1 MCKHFTVTIA
11 LVSAFIFT
19 NFATWAQTSSM
30 PGYISGDNV
39 NLRVDHTT
47 QAASLGILKK
57 GQPVY
62 IISSFRPTG
71 NDNEAILR
79 VSTDFYDE
87 TFGYKLFSLPKGK
100 AVIVNGLDDNQYR
113 ISFRNEKS
121 GKMGFAKI
129 DTHRL
134 EFIGGET
141 WFLVEIDPSQSKSS
155 THKVPYGE
163 AITGWVFGKYVAYY

>member
-1 MCKHFTVTIA
+1 MHARIRFSTA
-11 LVSAFIFT
+11 LFLSCLVINLSAL
-19 NFATWAQTSSM
+19 AQTSSM
-30 PGYISGDNV
+30 PGYIIGDNV
-39 NLRVDHTT
+39 NIRSGHTT
-47 QAASLGILKK
+47 QSASLGMLKK

-62 IISSFRPTG
+62 IISSFRPSD

-100 AVIVNGLDDNQYR
+100 AVVVNGLDDNQYR

-129 DTHRL
+129 HTHRL

-141 WFLVEIDPSQSKSS
+141 WYYVEIDPLQSKSS
-155 THKVPYGE
+155 TVKVAYGE
-163 AITGWVFGKYVAYY
+163 AISGWVFGKYVAYY